1 MEDFNQPKID
11 FKPKKNH
18 KPCFQLNDYQSL
30 MRKSRRTTTTLM
42 MLVKKKSVLILQCI
56 FKYVFQYE
64 YLEVSYTYRSSN

>member
-42 MLVKKKSVLILQCI
+42 ILVRKKISFNTTMYI
-56 FKYVFQYE
+56 
-64 YLEVSYTYRSSN
+64 